1 MRKVW
6 KLAGITASVIIGAGF
21 ATGREIKTYFTQYG
35 VYGYLLMA
43 AGAVLLFLGSLRLL
57 DSRKRY
63 FRVPLMAYV
72 FFTYVLMLAALGDLV
87 DQNTFLPGWLGILLG
102 AGISLLG
109 VLAGF
114 GRFTGISG
122 ILSPIVALGLTGI
135 LLFLV
140 KCPLPSSNLLLQRT
154 PQPGGGLLS
163 WALLLYSGYN
173 FLSAMIVLP
182 EIGREYTKKQKVLGC
197 GLGIAGVFLCI
208 FLIHNAF
215 LECYSIAETADMP
228 LIQLIFT
235 LGSKKAS
242 GISLSLLTL
251 TLLLSVCGSAVGF
264 ARMAA
269 PGNGERKIGI
279 FMTAAGTPLAF
290 LGFGNLMDYVYPAFG
305 AAGGIMLLIYLT
317 GYFKKIIL
325 YRKNKMRSGH
335 GTVEFQE

>member
-1 MRKVW
+1 MSSILKY
-6 KLAGITASVIIGAGF
+6 IFVISCFLLCLIRNF
-21 ATGREIKTYFTQYG
+21 AFLYDTQ
-35 VYGYLLMA
+35 VRL
-43 AGAVLLFLGSLRLL
+43 LLFAL
-57 DSRKRY
+57 
-63 FRVPLMAYV
+63 
-72 FFTYVLMLAALGDLV
+72 FFTVCADY
-87 DQNTFLPGWLGILLG
+87 FLI
-102 AGISLLG
+102 
-109 VLAGF
+109 
-114 GRFTGISG
+114 FTDKI
-122 ILSPIVALGLTGI
+122 LTGI